1 MEENR
6 FQTPDSNLIDQNE
19 VELQLASRWAR
30 LGASILDAIIMMI
43 PLMLV
48 LYLTG
53 FFDQVLEGEEPSMMM
68 NLVMGLVGVVVFAAI
83 NFKFLLESGQTVGK
97 KALGIKIVDLEGE
110 LPSVQQHLLVRYA
123 VYFGLGYIPMV
134 GGLLSLVNVLFVFR
148 GDKRCLHDLAAK
160 TMVVRC

>member
-68 NLVMGLVGVVVFAAI
+68 NLVMQILKDDFS
-83 NFKFLLESGQTVGK
+83 KL
-97 KALGIKIVDLEGE
+97 
-110 LPSVQQHLLVRYA
+110 
-123 VYFGLGYIPMV
+123 
-134 GGLLSLVNVLFVFR
+134 
-148 GDKRCLHDLAAK
+148 
-160 TMVVRC
+160 

>member
-83 NFKFLLESGQTVGK
+83 NFKFLLEEADSINVYKPEDHK
-97 KALGIKIVDLEGE
+97 KNSKRYCGMNITDNPLYDL
-110 LPSVQQHLLVRYA
+110 
-123 VYFGLGYIPMV
+123 
-134 GGLLSLVNVLFVFR
+134 
-148 GDKRCLHDLAAK
+148 
-160 TMVVRC
+160 